1 MAVMYMHPAS
11 MTDYSPQV
19 FCFAL

>member
-1 MAVMYMHPAS
+1 MAMMYMHPAS
-11 MTDYSPQV
+11 MTDFSPQV